1 MADGVA
7 TDARGNGV
15 MGIVPVLFAG
25 ALFVYFASMV
35 PTIAALEAIR
45 WSVPWIPSLGIEFA
59 FLVDGLSLTFCLLI
73 SGIGTLV
80 LLYSNTYLAGH
91 PQYHRF
97 SLFLTSFM
105 VSMLGLV
112 LADDLIVLFVF
123 WELTTLTSY
132 MLIGF
137 SHEAEKSRRN
147 ALQALFVTGAG
158 GLAFLAG
165 LILLGAAT
173 GTTSISGIIA
183 QGDALKAHAMYLPIL
198 ILLLAGTFTK
208 SAQVPFHF
216 WLPNAMAAPTPVSAF
231 LHSATMVKA
240 GVYVMARMHPA
251 MSGTDVWLWT
261 LTILGAFTA
270 VFASLLALK
279 QTDLKQ
285 ALAYTTLMAL
295 GTLTLFL
302 GQESGYAMTAFSTFL
317 VVHSLYKA
325 ALFLIVGCIDKSTGT
340 RETDELGG
348 LARLMPVTM
357 VAAALAA
364 TSMAGFPPFLGFI
377 GKELKYAGAIAVA
390 SEPIFVAGAVLLS
403 NSLMLAVA
411 AIVAFKPFWRGS
423 VPSTQSPKE
432 APWQML
438 AGPVILAVLGALFGI
453 YPDLLQVALINPTVL
468 SLTGEVEEAKELQLW
483 AGVNIPLVLSIATFI
498 IGLAIYAAH
507 VRIRAMLTTGFNSIP
522 NLDVKW
528 DGFLNGLKALA
539 AWQTNIV
546 QNGKLS
552 SYMFGTFLTIAAGIW
567 LTLVYTGMPDVTMV
581 LSDVEWKHTSI
592 ALLIAAGALLTL
604 FTSSRIAAISALG
617 VVGIGIALIF
627 IIFSAPDVAI
637 TQLLVET
644 LIVVLVAVVMLR
656 LPSLPKPTF
665 NLGHAVL
672 SLAVGGAVTLML
684 IAVVSSP
691 LDLRLTDYFEVTSWP
706 EAYGRNIVNVILVDF
721 RALDTFGEIAVVVIA
736 ALSAYALLR
745 TTRKGD
751 QQ

>member
-1 MADGVA
+1 M
-7 TDARGNGV
+7 ARGLPNDTRSNGLTGV
-15 MGIVPVLFAG
+15 VPVLFAG
-25 ALFVYFASMV
+25 ALFVYFASLV
-35 PTIAALEAIR
+35 PTIAAAEMIR
-45 WSVPWIPSLGIEFA
+45 VTIPWIPSLGIELA
-59 FLVDGLSLTFCLLI
+59 FLVDGLSLTFSLLI

-91 PQYHRF
+91 PQYARF
-97 SLFLTSFM
+97 ALFLTAFM

-112 LADDLIVLFVF
+112 LADDLILLFVF

-137 SHEAEKSRRN
+137 SHETEKSRRN

-165 LILLGAAT
+165 LILLAAAS

-183 QGDALKAHAMYLPIL
+183 QGGALKEHAMYLPIL

-261 LTILGAFTA
+261 LTILGAVTA
-270 VFASLLALK
+270 VFASLLALR
-279 QTDLKQ
+279 QTDLKL

-302 GQESGYAMTAFSTFL
+302 GQESGYAMTAFATFL
-317 VVHSLYKA
+317 IVHSLYKA
-325 ALFLIVGCIDKSTGT
+325 SLFLVVGCIDLSTGT
-340 RETDELGG
+340 RETDQLGG
-348 LARLMPVTM
+348 LGRLMPITAA
-357 VAAALAA
+357 AAALAA
-364 TSMAGFPPFLGFI
+364 LSMAGFPPFLGFI

-390 SEPIFVAGAVLLS
+390 SEPLFVAGAALLS
-403 NSLMLAVA
+403 NALMFAVA
-411 AIVAFKPFWRGS
+411 GVVAFRPFWQGS
-423 VPSTQSPKE
+423 VPSTQSPSE
-432 APWQML
+432 APWQMW
-438 AGPVILAVLGALFGI
+438 AGPIILASLGAIFGI
-453 YPDLLQVALINPTVL
+453 YPDLLQVALINPTVI
-468 SLTGEVEEAKELQLW
+468 SLTGEVGEAKELKLW
-483 AGVNIPLVLSIATFI
+483 AGVNTPLFLSIATFVL
-498 IGLAIYAAH
+498 GLLFYWRH
-507 VRIRAMLTTGFNSIP
+507 VQLRAMLERSFQSIP
-522 NLDVKW
+522 NLDNGW
-528 DGFLNGLKALA
+528 DGFLDGLKSVAK
-539 AWQTNIV
+539 WQTRIV

-552 SYMFGTFLTIAAGIW
+552 SYLFGTFLTIAAGIL
-567 LTLVYTGMPDVTMV
+567 LTLVYTGMPKIAVD

-592 ALLIAAGALLTL
+592 ALLTIAGAILALVTN
-604 FTSSRIAAISALG
+604 SRIAGIAALG

-627 IIFSAPDVAI
+627 IVYSAPDVAI

-644 LIVVLVAVVMLR
+644 LVVVLVAVVMLR
-656 LPSLPKPTF
+656 LPSLPKTEF
-665 NLGHAVL
+665 RLNHALL
-672 SLAVGGAVTLML
+672 SVAVGASVSLIL

-691 LDLRLTDYFEVTSWP
+691 LDLRLTDYFEATSWP

-751 QQ
+751 QK

>member
-1 MADGVA
+1 
-7 TDARGNGV
+7 
-15 MGIVPVLFAG
+15 
-25 ALFVYFASMV
+25 
-35 PTIAALEAIR
+35 
-45 WSVPWIPSLGIEFA
+45 
-59 FLVDGLSLTFCLLI
+59 
-73 SGIGTLV
+73 
-80 LLYSNTYLAGH
+80 
-91 PQYHRF
+91 
-97 SLFLTSFM
+97 
-105 VSMLGLV
+105 
-112 LADDLIVLFVF
+112 
-123 WELTTLTSY
+123 
-132 MLIGF
+132 
-137 SHEAEKSRRN
+137 
-147 ALQALFVTGAG
+147 
-158 GLAFLAG
+158 
-165 LILLGAAT
+165 
-173 GTTSISGIIA
+173 
-183 QGDALKAHAMYLPIL
+183 
-198 ILLLAGTFTK
+198 
-208 SAQVPFHF
+208 
-216 WLPNAMAAPTPVSAF
+216 
-231 LHSATMVKA
+231 
-240 GVYVMARMHPA
+240 
-251 MSGTDVWLWT
+251 
-261 LTILGAFTA
+261 
-270 VFASLLALK
+270 
-279 QTDLKQ
+279 
-285 ALAYTTLMAL
+285 
-295 GTLTLFL
+295 
-302 GQESGYAMTAFSTFL
+302 
-317 VVHSLYKA
+317 
-325 ALFLIVGCIDKSTGT
+325 
-340 RETDELGG
+340 
-348 LARLMPVTM
+348 
-357 VAAALAA
+357 
-364 TSMAGFPPFLGFI
+364 
-377 GKELKYAGAIAVA
+377 
-390 SEPIFVAGAVLLS
+390 
-403 NSLMLAVA
+403 
-411 AIVAFKPFWRGS
+411 
-423 VPSTQSPKE
+423 
-432 APWQML
+432 ML

-507 VRIRAMLTTGFNSIP
+507 VRIRTMLTTGFNAIP

-528 DGFLNGLKALA
+528 DGFLNGLKVLA

-567 LTLVYTGMPDVTMV
+567 LTLVYTGMPNVTMV